1 MAILIFFQEL
11 SGFFVYQTLIG
22 HKMQMSTPLI
32 PVIFFAQLKPTH
44 FASTYLLHFANDHI
58 GVVSLHY
65 IPPFFLLGTSKF
77 VSLLLK

>member
-1 MAILIFFQEL
+1 
-11 SGFFVYQTLIG
+11 VT
-22 HKMQMSTPLI
+22 
-32 PVIFFAQLKPTH
+32 FFAQLKPTH